1 METLSDTIKTW
12 IRGSSSSRRGQFLL
26 TNLFD
31 YLHETE
37 TAAVKTRRDEEE
49 NNEHGAEVTA
59 LHINNM
65 NRHWEYHAYLEWNI
79 FIIPYILYPSDKLA
93 TDWGELE
100 I

>member
-37 TAAVKTRRDEEE
+37 AAAVKTRRAEEG

-59 LHINNM
+59 LHINNTVFEDIM
-65 NRHWEYHAYLEWNI
+65 HISSEI
-79 FIIPYILYPSDKLA
+79 FHYP
-93 TDWGELE
+93 
-100 I
+100 IYPVFI